1 MRIALEGLAARLV
14 ATHWN
19 RENTR
24 TVEANLRRQENART
38 LGELSQL
45 DVEMH
50 EYIVRLS
57 NHQRLISAW
66 QGIRWQFQM
75 CLAYT
80 HRLQEQL
87 AFEPRQITVESHREL
102 LAALASGK
110 PELAEK
116 TMAAHIRSSAEWLPS
131 VESSE
136 ETILTEPIA
145 PTRKRRLASSVVKTA
160 LGMLAVGWSLT
171 AGAEATPESLQFFE
185 SKVRPLLVERC
196 YECHSHEKKIKGG
209 LALDSRSGW
218 EHGGDTGSAIT
229 PGELEKSLLIK
240 AIRYEDA
247 DYEMPPKGKLA
258 QEEIAILEQWVKLGA
273 PDPRVA
279 EVVTTAKKKR
289 VIDLNEGKKFWAFQ
303 PVNNPKPPLVKDAA
317 WPLDPLDYFILKPL
331 EAKGIK
337 PVPDADR
344 YTWLR
349 RVSLDLTGLPPT
361 EKEVQSFK
369 SDTAAHAFENVV
381 DRLLNSKAYGERW
394 ARHWLDLTGYADMIG
409 TSNNVYAEYA
419 WRYRDYLINA
429 FNADKPFDEFV
440 REQIA
445 GDLMPSKSTED
456 RAQKIT
462 ATGFLMV
469 GDIEIVNPDK
479 AKMDTDHIDSQMI
492 KIGQTFMGM
501 TLGCV
506 RCHDHKFDPIGV
518 EDYYGIAGM
527 LRSSPSSHK
536 MPDMGVWST
545 LNSTALP
552 ETASQLAARKKLEA
566 ENEQRI
572 AGFKEEHKKLTDE
585 KATVAQQ
592 LAALGKPAAPSPQ
605 VAATDNAQ
613 CDITANADAKPAA
626 EKDALTKRRGELDAQ
641 IKKLADNIKHAE
653 FFKDKTPRAFAMS
666 DGPMPAD
673 MPVYVR
679 GNPYAPSTV
688 VPRGTL
694 RVASWDKFPAI
705 PAGQSGRLQFADWLA
720 DNQNPLTAR
729 VTVNRIW
736 QKLFA
741 TGIVP
746 SVDYFGTRGDV
757 PTNPELLD
765 HLATRFMRGGWSQ
778 KAFLRSL
785 VLSRAYRLSS
795 SNDAQAMKLDPEN
808 KLFWRMNR
816 QRLDAEALR
825 DSMLAI
831 SGELTRDSSGPAL
844 VMENPEN
851 CGSLALKGVN
861 PPTYTHKAPRP
872 SQEFERTLYLPVLRG
887 GMAGPDRLRAFFDF
901 VDPAGTAGQRNQ
913 TVVPTQS
920 LFLLSND
927 LLRKRSATLAD
938 TLIAAE
944 PCEITRLETLW
955 LRVLNRPITSTERD
969 DAIAFL
975 GNVEP
980 LIKTVKGRPAL
991 DSIKWRELCHSLLAS
1006 NEFVFRL

>member
-1 MRIALEGLAARLV
+1 MKPIFLSSIFLSLLCSV
-14 ATHWN
+14 
-19 RENTR
+19 NTR
-24 TVEANLRRQENART
+24 
-38 LGELSQL
+38 
-45 DVEMH
+45 
-50 EYIVRLS
+50 
-57 NHQRLISAW
+57 
-66 QGIRWQFQM
+66 
-75 CLAYT
+75 
-80 HRLQEQL
+80 
-87 AFEPRQITVESHREL
+87 
-102 LAALASGK
+102 ASD
-110 PELAEK
+110 
-116 TMAAHIRSSAEWLPS
+116 T
-131 VESSE
+131 
-136 ETILTEPIA
+136 T
-145 PTRKRRLASSVVKTA
+145 
-160 LGMLAVGWSLT
+160 
-171 AGAEATPESLQFFE
+171 FFD
-185 SKVRPLLVERC
+185 SKVLPILQKRC
-196 YECHSHEKKIKGG
+196 FECHSHGTKIKGG

-218 EHGGDTGSAIT
+218 AEGGDNGPAIK
-229 PGELEKSLLIK
+229 PGQLEESLVIK
-240 AIRYEDA
+240 AVRYVDA
-247 DYEMPPKGKLA
+247 EFEMPPKAKLPA
-258 QEEIAILEQWVKLGA
+258 NEIAILEEWVKLGA
-273 PDPRVA
+273 HDPR
-279 EVVTTAKKKR
+279 TAGAGKQKKG
-289 VIDLNEGKKFWAFQ
+289 IDLVEGRKFWAFQ
-303 PVNNPKPPLVKDAA
+303 PVSNPKPPLVKDTA
-317 WPLDPLDYFILKPL
+317 WPLDPLDHFILKPL

-337 PVPDADR
+337 PVGDADR

-361 EKEVQSFK
+361 AQEIESFSK
-369 SDTAAHAFENVV
+369 DTSSDAYANAV

-409 TSNNVYAEYA
+409 TSNGVFAEHA

-445 GDLMPSKSTED
+445 GDLMSAKSTED
-456 RAQKIT
+456 RAENIT

-479 AKMDTDHIDSQMI
+479 AKMETDHIDSQMI

-518 EDYYGIAGM
+518 DDYYGIAGM

-545 LNSTALP
+545 LNSTVLP
-552 ETASQLAARKKLEA
+552 ETPAQLAARKKLEA
-566 ENEQRI
+566 ENEQHI
-572 AGFKEEHKKLTDE
+572 VGFKEEQKKLTDE
-585 KATVAQQ
+585 KAVVTKK
-592 LAALGKPAAPSPQ
+592 LAALGKTEVPAAQ
-605 VAATDNAQ
+605 VAATDNAERVVPKSA
-613 CDITANADAKPAA
+613 TTSETKSAGLPESAGN
-626 EKDALTKRRGELDAQ
+626 KDALTKRRDELDAQ
-641 IKKLADNIKHAE
+641 LKKLADTIKHAE

-666 DGPMPAD
+666 DGPTPAD

-720 DNQNPLTAR
+720 DKRNPLTAR

-736 QKLFA
+736 QKLFG

-795 SNDAQAMKLDPEN
+795 SNDALAMKLDPEN

-831 SGELTRDSSGPAL
+831 SGELTRDSGGPAL
-844 VMENPEN
+844 VLENPEN
-851 CGSLALKGVN
+851 CGALALKGVN
-861 PPTYTHKAPRP
+861 PPNYKHSKPRP
-872 SQEFERTLYLPVLRG
+872 TQEFERTLYLPVLRG
-887 GMAGPDRLRAFFDF
+887 ATAGPDRLRAFFDF

-927 LLRKRSATLAD
+927 HLRKRATKLAD
-938 TLIAAE
+938 HFIAAE
-944 PCEITRLETLW
+944 PNEMARLEALW
-955 LRVLNRPITSTERD
+955 LRVLNRPITSTERE
-969 DAIAFL
+969 DATAFL
-975 GNVEP
+975 SQVEP

>member
-1 MRIALEGLAARLV
+1 MKTIFLSSIFLSSIFLSFLCVTNHAAD
-14 ATHWN
+14 T
-19 RENTR
+19 
-24 TVEANLRRQENART
+24 
-38 LGELSQL
+38 
-45 DVEMH
+45 
-50 EYIVRLS
+50 
-57 NHQRLISAW
+57 
-66 QGIRWQFQM
+66 
-75 CLAYT
+75 
-80 HRLQEQL
+80 
-87 AFEPRQITVESHREL
+87 AF
-102 LAALASGK
+102 
-110 PELAEK
+110 
-116 TMAAHIRSSAEWLPS
+116 
-131 VESSE
+131 
-136 ETILTEPIA
+136 
-145 PTRKRRLASSVVKTA
+145 
-160 LGMLAVGWSLT
+160 
-171 AGAEATPESLQFFE
+171 FD
-185 SKVRPLLVERC
+185 SKVLPILQQRC
-196 YECHSHEKKIKGG
+196 FECHSHGTKIKGG

-218 EHGGDTGSAIT
+218 AEGGDNGPAIK
-229 PGELEKSLLIK
+229 PGQLEESLVIK
-240 AIRYEDA
+240 AVRYVDA
-247 DYEMPPKGKLA
+247 EFEMPPKAKLPA
-258 QEEIAILEQWVKLGA
+258 SEIAILEEWVKLGA
-273 PDPRVA
+273 HDPR
-279 EVVTTAKKKR
+279 TAGAGKQKKG
-289 VIDLNEGKKFWAFQ
+289 IDLAEGRKFWAFQ
-303 PVNNPKPPLVKDAA
+303 PVSNAKPPLVKDTA
-317 WPLDPLDYFILKPL
+317 WPLDPLDHFILKPL

-337 PVPDADR
+337 PVGDADR

-361 EKEVQSFK
+361 AKDIESFSK
-369 SDTAAHAFENVV
+369 DTSSDAYANAV
-381 DRLLNSKAYGERW
+381 DGLLNSKAYGERW

-409 TSNNVYAEYA
+409 TSNGVFAEHA

-445 GDLMPSKSTED
+445 GDLMSAKSTED
-456 RAQKIT
+456 RAENIT

-479 AKMDTDHIDSQMI
+479 AKMETDHIDSQMI

-518 EDYYGIAGM
+518 DDYYGIAGM

-545 LNSTALP
+545 LNSTVLP
-552 ETASQLAARKKLEA
+552 ETPAQLAARKKLEA
-566 ENEQRI
+566 ENEKRI
-572 AGFKEEHKKLTDE
+572 VGFKEEQKKLTDE
-585 KATVAQQ
+585 KAVVTKQ
-592 LAALGKPAAPSPQ
+592 LAALGKPTSPVSQ
-605 VAATDNAQ
+605 VVAATDNAER
-613 CDITANADAKPAA
+613 DVPKSLPTSEKKSAGLLESVGKPLPD
-626 EKDALTKRRGELDAQ
+626 KDALTKRRDELDAQ
-641 IKKLADNIKHAE
+641 LKKLAETIKHAE

-666 DGPMPAD
+666 DGPTPAD

-720 DNQNPLTAR
+720 DKRNPLTAR

-736 QKLFA
+736 QKLFG

-765 HLATRFMRGGWSQ
+765 HLATRFMQGGWSQ

-785 VLSRAYRLSS
+785 VLSRSYRLSS
-795 SNDAQAMKLDPEN
+795 SNDALAMKLDPEN

-831 SGELTRDSSGPAL
+831 SGELTRDSGGPAL
-844 VMENPEN
+844 VLENPDN
-851 CGSLALKGVN
+851 CGALALKGVN
-861 PPTYTHKAPRP
+861 PPNYKHSKPRP
-872 SQEFERTLYLPVLRG
+872 TQEFERTLYLPVLRG
-887 GMAGPDRLRAFFDF
+887 ATAGPDRLRAFFDF

-927 LLRKRSATLAD
+927 LLRKRATKLAD
-938 TLIAAE
+938 HFIAAE
-944 PCEITRLETLW
+944 PNELARLEALW
-955 LRVLNRPITSTERD
+955 LRVLNRPITSTEREE
-969 DAIAFL
+969 ATTFL
-975 GNVEP
+975 GQVEP
-980 LIKTVKGRPAL
+980 LIQTVKGRPAL

>member
-1 MRIALEGLAARLV
+1 MKPIFLSSIFLSLLCVTNHAAD
-14 ATHWN
+14 T
-19 RENTR
+19 
-24 TVEANLRRQENART
+24 
-38 LGELSQL
+38 
-45 DVEMH
+45 
-50 EYIVRLS
+50 
-57 NHQRLISAW
+57 
-66 QGIRWQFQM
+66 
-75 CLAYT
+75 
-80 HRLQEQL
+80 
-87 AFEPRQITVESHREL
+87 AF
-102 LAALASGK
+102 
-110 PELAEK
+110 
-116 TMAAHIRSSAEWLPS
+116 
-131 VESSE
+131 
-136 ETILTEPIA
+136 
-145 PTRKRRLASSVVKTA
+145 
-160 LGMLAVGWSLT
+160 
-171 AGAEATPESLQFFE
+171 FD
-185 SKVRPLLVERC
+185 SKVLPILQQRC
-196 YECHSHEKKIKGG
+196 FECHSHGTKIKGG

-218 EHGGDTGSAIT
+218 AEGGDNGPAIK
-229 PGELEKSLLIK
+229 PGQLEESLVIK
-240 AIRYEDA
+240 AVRYVDSEF
-247 DYEMPPKGKLA
+247 EMPPKAKLPA
-258 QEEIAILEQWVKLGA
+258 SEIAILEEWVKLGA
-273 PDPRVA
+273 HDPR
-279 EVVTTAKKKR
+279 TAGAGKQKKG
-289 VIDLNEGKKFWAFQ
+289 IDLAEGRKFWAFQ
-303 PVNNPKPPLVKDAA
+303 PVSNPKPPLVKHAA
-317 WPLDPLDYFILKPL
+317 WPLDALDHFILKPL

-337 PVPDADR
+337 PVSDADR

-361 EKEVQSFK
+361 AKEIESFSK
-369 SDTAAHAFENVV
+369 DSSSDAYANAV

-409 TSNNVYAEYA
+409 TSNGVFAEHA

-445 GDLMPSKSTED
+445 GDLMPAKSIED
-456 RAQKIT
+456 QAQKIT

-479 AKMDTDHIDSQMI
+479 AKMETDHIDTQMI

-506 RCHDHKFDPIGV
+506 RCHDHKFDPIGL
-518 EDYYGIAGM
+518 EDYYGIAGT

-536 MPDMGVWST
+536 LPDMGVWST

-552 ETASQLAARKKLEA
+552 ETPAQLAARKKSEA

-572 AGFKEEHKKLTDE
+572 VGFKAEQKKLTDE
-585 KATVAQQ
+585 KAVVTKQ
-592 LAALGKPAAPSPQ
+592 LAALGKPTAPASQ
-605 VAATDNAQ
+605 VVAATTDNSQ
-613 CDITANADAKPAA
+613 RDIPANADAKPASD
-626 EKDALTKRRGELDAQ
+626 KDALTKRRDDLDAQ
-641 IKKLADNIKHAE
+641 IKKVADTIKHAE

-666 DGPMPAD
+666 DGPQPAD
-673 MPVYVR
+673 MPIYVR

-688 VPRGTL
+688 VPRGAM
-694 RVASWDKFPAI
+694 RVASWEKFPAI
-705 PAGQSGRLQFADWLA
+705 PAGQSGRLQLANWLA
-720 DNQNPLTAR
+720 DQRNPLTAR

-736 QKLFA
+736 QKLFV

-778 KAFLRSL
+778 KGFLRSL

-795 SNDAQAMKLDPEN
+795 SNDALAMKLDPEN

-816 QRLDAEALR
+816 QRLDAEAMR

-831 SGELTRDSSGPAL
+831 SGELTRDSGGPSL
-844 VMENPEN
+844 VMENPDN

-861 PPTYTHKAPRP
+861 PPTYAHKVPRP
-872 SQEFERTLYLPVLRG
+872 SQEFERTIYLPVFRNNF
-887 GMAGPDRLRAFFDF
+887 AGPDRVRAFFDF

-927 LLRKRSATLAD
+927 LLRKRATTLAD
-938 TLIAAE
+938 KLIATE
-944 PCEITRLETLW
+944 PNELARLETLW
-955 LRVLNRPITSTERD
+955 LRVLNRPITSTEREE
-969 DAIAFL
+969 ATAFL

>member
-1 MRIALEGLAARLV
+1 
-14 ATHWN
+14 
-19 RENTR
+19 
-24 TVEANLRRQENART
+24 
-38 LGELSQL
+38 
-45 DVEMH
+45 
-50 EYIVRLS
+50 
-57 NHQRLISAW
+57 
-66 QGIRWQFQM
+66 
-75 CLAYT
+75 
-80 HRLQEQL
+80 
-87 AFEPRQITVESHREL
+87 
-102 LAALASGK
+102 
-110 PELAEK
+110 
-116 TMAAHIRSSAEWLPS
+116 
-131 VESSE
+131 
-136 ETILTEPIA
+136 
-145 PTRKRRLASSVVKTA
+145 
-160 LGMLAVGWSLT
+160 
-171 AGAEATPESLQFFE
+171 
-185 SKVRPLLVERC
+185 
-196 YECHSHEKKIKGG
+196 
-209 LALDSRSGW
+209 
-218 EHGGDTGSAIT
+218 
-229 PGELEKSLLIK
+229 
-240 AIRYEDA
+240 
-247 DYEMPPKGKLA
+247 
-258 QEEIAILEQWVKLGA
+258 
-273 PDPRVA
+273 
-279 EVVTTAKKKR
+279 
-289 VIDLNEGKKFWAFQ
+289 
-303 PVNNPKPPLVKDAA
+303 
-317 WPLDPLDYFILKPL
+317 
-331 EAKGIK
+331 
-337 PVPDADR
+337 
-344 YTWLR
+344 
-349 RVSLDLTGLPPT
+349 VSLDLTGLPPT
-361 EKEVQSFK
+361 AKEIESFSK
-369 SDTAAHAFENVV
+369 DTSSDAYANAV

-409 TSNNVYAEYA
+409 TSNGVFAEHA

-445 GDLMPSKSTED
+445 GDLMSAKSTED
-456 RAQKIT
+456 RAENIT

-479 AKMDTDHIDSQMI
+479 AKMETDHIDSQMI

-518 EDYYGIAGM
+518 DDYYGIAGM

-545 LNSTALP
+545 LNSTVLP
-552 ETASQLAARKKLEA
+552 ETPAQLAARKKLEA

-572 AGFKEEHKKLTDE
+572 VGFKEEQKKLTDE
-585 KATVAQQ
+585 KAVVIKQ
-592 LAALGKPAAPSPQ
+592 LAALGKPTSPVSQ
-605 VAATDNAQ
+605 VVAATDNAERDVPKSLPTPEKKSAGLPEPSPRDRRSQ
-613 CDITANADAKPAA
+613 SVGKPLPD
-626 EKDALTKRRGELDAQ
+626 KDNLTKRRDELDAQ
-641 IKKLADNIKHAE
+641 LKKLAETIKHAE

-666 DGPMPAD
+666 DGPTPAD

-679 GNPYAPSTV
+679 GNPYAPSIV

-720 DNQNPLTAR
+720 DKRNPLTAR

-736 QKLFA
+736 QKLFG

-765 HLATRFMRGGWSQ
+765 HLATRFMQGGWSQ

-785 VLSRAYRLSS
+785 VLSRSYRLSS
-795 SNDAQAMKLDPEN
+795 SNDALAMKLDPEN

-831 SGELTRDSSGPAL
+831 SGELTRDSGGPAL
-844 VMENPEN
+844 VLENPDN
-851 CGSLALKGVN
+851 CGALALKGVN
-861 PPTYTHKAPRP
+861 PPNYKHAKPRP
-872 SQEFERTLYLPVLRG
+872 TQEFERTVYLPVLRG
-887 GMAGPDRLRAFFDF
+887 GTAGPDRLRAFFDF

-927 LLRKRSATLAD
+927 LLRKRATKLAD
-938 TLIAAE
+938 HFIVAE
-944 PCEITRLETLW
+944 PNEMARLEALW
-955 LRVLNRPITSTERD
+955 LRVLNRPITSTERE
-969 DAIAFL
+969 DATAFL

>member
-1 MRIALEGLAARLV
+1 MKPIFLSFIFLSLLCVTNHAAD
-14 ATHWN
+14 T
-19 RENTR
+19 
-24 TVEANLRRQENART
+24 
-38 LGELSQL
+38 
-45 DVEMH
+45 
-50 EYIVRLS
+50 
-57 NHQRLISAW
+57 
-66 QGIRWQFQM
+66 
-75 CLAYT
+75 
-80 HRLQEQL
+80 
-87 AFEPRQITVESHREL
+87 AF
-102 LAALASGK
+102 
-110 PELAEK
+110 
-116 TMAAHIRSSAEWLPS
+116 
-131 VESSE
+131 
-136 ETILTEPIA
+136 
-145 PTRKRRLASSVVKTA
+145 
-160 LGMLAVGWSLT
+160 
-171 AGAEATPESLQFFE
+171 FD
-185 SKVRPLLVERC
+185 SKVLPILQQRC
-196 YECHSHEKKIKGG
+196 FECHSHGTKIKGG

-218 EHGGDTGSAIT
+218 AEGGDNGPAIK
-229 PGELEKSLLIK
+229 PGQLEESLVIK
-240 AIRYEDA
+240 AVRYVDSEF
-247 DYEMPPKGKLA
+247 EMPPKAKLPA
-258 QEEIAILEQWVKLGA
+258 SEIAILEEWVKLGA
-273 PDPRVA
+273 HDPR
-279 EVVTTAKKKR
+279 TAGAGKQKKG
-289 VIDLNEGKKFWAFQ
+289 IDLAEGRKFWAFQ
-303 PVNNPKPPLVKDAA
+303 PVSNPKLPVVKDTA
-317 WPLDPLDYFILKPL
+317 WPLDPLDHFILKPL
-331 EAKGIK
+331 EAKGIN
-337 PVPDADR
+337 PVGDADR

-361 EKEVQSFK
+361 AKEIESFSK
-369 SDTAAHAFENVV
+369 DASSDAYANAV

-394 ARHWLDLTGYADMIG
+394 ARHWLDLTGYADMMG
-409 TSNNVYAEYA
+409 TSNAVFAEHA

-445 GDLMPSKSTED
+445 GDLMPSKSVED
-456 RAQKIT
+456 RAEKIT

-479 AKMDTDHIDSQMI
+479 AKMETDHIDSQMI

-518 EDYYGIAGM
+518 DDYYGIAGM

-536 MPDMGVWST
+536 MPNMGVWST
-545 LNSTALP
+545 INSTALP
-552 ETASQLAARKKLEA
+552 ETPTQLVARKKLEA
-566 ENEQRI
+566 ENEQRV
-572 AGFKEEHKKLTDE
+572 ASLKVEQKKLTDE
-585 KATVAQQ
+585 KTTVAKQ
-592 LAALGKPAAPSPQ
+592 LAALGKLTAPASKV

-613 CDITANADAKPAA
+613 RDIKTNADTKPAGDK
-626 EKDALTKRRGELDAQ
+626 EALSKRRDEIDAQ
-641 IKKLADNIKHAE
+641 LKKLADTINHAE

-666 DGPMPAD
+666 DGPQPAD
-673 MPVYVR
+673 MPIYVR
-679 GNPYAPSTV
+679 GNPYAPSNV

-705 PAGQSGRLQFADWLA
+705 PAGQSGRLQLADWLA
-720 DNQNPLTAR
+720 DKRNPLTAR

-736 QKLFA
+736 QKLFG

-765 HLATRFMRGGWSQ
+765 QLASRFMRGGWSQ

-785 VLSRAYRLSS
+785 VLSRSYRLSS
-795 SNDAQAMKLDPEN
+795 SNDALAMKLDPEN

-816 QRLDAEALR
+816 QRLDAEAMR

-831 SGELTRDSSGPAL
+831 SGELVRDSGGPAL
-844 VMENPEN
+844 VLEEPEN
-851 CGSLALKGVN
+851 CGALALKGVN
-861 PPTYTHKAPRP
+861 PPNYKHSKPRP

-887 GMAGPDRLRAFFDF
+887 GTAGPDRLRAFFDF

-927 LLRKRSATLAD
+927 LLRKRATKLAD
-938 TLIAAE
+938 HFIAAE
-944 PCEITRLETLW
+944 PNEMARLEALW
-955 LRVLNRPITSTERD
+955 FRVLNRPITSTERE
-969 DAIAFL
+969 DATAFL

>member
-1 MRIALEGLAARLV
+1 MKPIFLSSIFLSLLCVTNHAAD
-14 ATHWN
+14 T
-19 RENTR
+19 
-24 TVEANLRRQENART
+24 
-38 LGELSQL
+38 
-45 DVEMH
+45 
-50 EYIVRLS
+50 
-57 NHQRLISAW
+57 
-66 QGIRWQFQM
+66 
-75 CLAYT
+75 
-80 HRLQEQL
+80 
-87 AFEPRQITVESHREL
+87 AF
-102 LAALASGK
+102 
-110 PELAEK
+110 
-116 TMAAHIRSSAEWLPS
+116 
-131 VESSE
+131 
-136 ETILTEPIA
+136 
-145 PTRKRRLASSVVKTA
+145 
-160 LGMLAVGWSLT
+160 
-171 AGAEATPESLQFFE
+171 FD
-185 SKVRPLLVERC
+185 SKVLPILQQRC
-196 YECHSHEKKIKGG
+196 FECHSHGTKIKGG

-218 EHGGDTGSAIT
+218 AEGGDNGPAIK
-229 PGELEKSLLIK
+229 PGQLEESLVIK
-240 AIRYEDA
+240 AVRYVDSEF
-247 DYEMPPKGKLA
+247 EMPPKAKLPA
-258 QEEIAILEQWVKLGA
+258 SEIAILEEWVKLGA
-273 PDPRVA
+273 HDPR
-279 EVVTTAKKKR
+279 TAGAGKQKKG
-289 VIDLNEGKKFWAFQ
+289 IDLAEGRKFWAFK
-303 PVNNPKPPLVKDAA
+303 PVSNPKLPLVKDAA
-317 WPLDPLDYFILKPL
+317 WPLDPLDHFILKPL

-337 PVPDADR
+337 PVGDADR

-361 EKEVQSFK
+361 AKEIESFSK
-369 SDTAAHAFENVV
+369 DSSSDAYANAV

-394 ARHWLDLTGYADMIG
+394 ARHWLDLTGYADMMG
-409 TSNNVYAEYA
+409 TSNAVFAEHA

-445 GDLMPSKSTED
+445 GDLMPSKSVED
-456 RAQKIT
+456 RAENIT

-479 AKMDTDHIDSQMI
+479 AKMETDHIDSQMI

-518 EDYYGIAGM
+518 DDYYGIAGM

-536 MPDMGVWST
+536 MPNMGVWST
-545 LNSTALP
+545 INSTALP
-552 ETASQLAARKKLEA
+552 ETPAQLAARKKLEA

-572 AGFKEEHKKLTDE
+572 ASLKVEQKKLTDE
-585 KATVAQQ
+585 KATVAKQ
-592 LAALGKPAAPSPQ
+592 LAALGKPTAPASKV

-613 CDITANADAKPAA
+613 RDIKTNADTKQAA
-626 EKDALTKRRGELDAQ
+626 GKDALSKRRYEIDAQ
-641 IKKLADNIKHAE
+641 LKKLADTINHAE

-666 DGPMPAD
+666 DGPQPAD
-673 MPVYVR
+673 MPIYVR
-679 GNPYAPSTV
+679 GNPYAPSNV

-705 PAGQSGRLQFADWLA
+705 PAGQSGRVQLADWLA
-720 DNQNPLTAR
+720 DKRNPLTAR

-765 HLATRFMRGGWSQ
+765 HLASRFMRGGWSQ
-778 KAFLRSL
+778 KSFLRSL

-795 SNDAQAMKLDPEN
+795 SNDALAMKLDPEN

-816 QRLDAEALR
+816 QRLDAEAMR

-831 SGELTRDSSGPAL
+831 SGELTRESGGPAL
-844 VMENPEN
+844 VLEEPEN
-851 CGSLALKGVN
+851 CGALALKGVN
-861 PPTYTHKAPRP
+861 PPNYKHSKPRP

-887 GMAGPDRLRAFFDF
+887 GTAGPDRLRAFFDF

-920 LFLLSND
+920 LFLLGND
-927 LLRKRSATLAD
+927 LLRKRATTLAD
-938 TLIAAE
+938 HFIAAE
-944 PCEITRLETLW
+944 PNEMARLEALW
-955 LRVLNRPITSTERD
+955 LRVLNRPITSTERE
-969 DAIAFL
+969 DATAFL

-991 DSIKWRELCHSLLAS
+991 DYIKWRELCHSLLAA
-1006 NEFVFRL
+1006 NEFVFRR

>member
-1 MRIALEGLAARLV
+1 MKPIFLSSIFLSLLCSV
-14 ATHWN
+14 
-19 RENTR
+19 NTR
-24 TVEANLRRQENART
+24 
-38 LGELSQL
+38 
-45 DVEMH
+45 
-50 EYIVRLS
+50 
-57 NHQRLISAW
+57 
-66 QGIRWQFQM
+66 
-75 CLAYT
+75 
-80 HRLQEQL
+80 
-87 AFEPRQITVESHREL
+87 
-102 LAALASGK
+102 ASD
-110 PELAEK
+110 
-116 TMAAHIRSSAEWLPS
+116 T
-131 VESSE
+131 
-136 ETILTEPIA
+136 T
-145 PTRKRRLASSVVKTA
+145 
-160 LGMLAVGWSLT
+160 
-171 AGAEATPESLQFFE
+171 FFD
-185 SKVRPLLVERC
+185 SKVLPILQKRC
-196 YECHSHEKKIKGG
+196 FECHSHGTKIKGG

-218 EHGGDTGSAIT
+218 AEGGDNGPAIK
-229 PGELEKSLLIK
+229 PGQLEESLVIK
-240 AIRYEDA
+240 AVRYVDSEF
-247 DYEMPPKGKLA
+247 EMPPKAKLPA
-258 QEEIAILEQWVKLGA
+258 SEIAILEEWVKLGA
-273 PDPRVA
+273 HDPR
-279 EVVTTAKKKR
+279 TAGAGKQKKG
-289 VIDLNEGKKFWAFQ
+289 IDLAEGRKFWAFQ
-303 PVNNPKPPLVKDAA
+303 PVSNPKPPLVKDTA
-317 WPLDPLDYFILKPL
+317 WPLDPLDHFILKPL

-337 PVPDADR
+337 PVGDADR

-361 EKEVQSFK
+361 AKEIESFSK
-369 SDTAAHAFENVV
+369 DTSSDAYANAV

-409 TSNNVYAEYA
+409 TSNGVFAEHA

-445 GDLMPSKSTED
+445 GDLMSAKSTED
-456 RAQKIT
+456 RAENIT

-479 AKMDTDHIDSQMI
+479 AKMETDHIDSQMI

-518 EDYYGIAGM
+518 DDYYGIAGM

-545 LNSTALP
+545 LNSTVLP
-552 ETASQLAARKKLEA
+552 ETPAQLAARKKLEA

-572 AGFKEEHKKLTDE
+572 VGFKEEQKKLTDE
-585 KATVAQQ
+585 KAVVIKQ
-592 LAALGKPAAPSPQ
+592 LAALGKPTSPVSQ
-605 VAATDNAQ
+605 VVAATDNAERDVPKSLPTPEKKSAGLPEPSPRDRRSQ
-613 CDITANADAKPAA
+613 SVGANSPD
-626 EKDALTKRRGELDAQ
+626 KDALTKRRDELDAQ
-641 IKKLADNIKHAE
+641 LKKLAETIKHAE

-666 DGPMPAD
+666 DGPTPAD

-720 DNQNPLTAR
+720 DKRNPLTAR

-736 QKLFA
+736 QKLFG

-765 HLATRFMRGGWSQ
+765 HLATRFMQGGWSQ

-785 VLSRAYRLSS
+785 VLSRSYRLSS
-795 SNDAQAMKLDPEN
+795 SNDALAMKLDPEN

-831 SGELTRDSSGPAL
+831 SGELTRDSGGPAL
-844 VMENPEN
+844 VLENPDN
-851 CGSLALKGVN
+851 CGALALKGVN
-861 PPTYTHKAPRP
+861 PPNYKHAKPRP
-872 SQEFERTLYLPVLRG
+872 TQEFERTVYLPVLRG
-887 GMAGPDRLRAFFDF
+887 GTAGPDRLRAFFDF

-927 LLRKRSATLAD
+927 LLR
-938 TLIAAE
+938 
-944 PCEITRLETLW
+944 
-955 LRVLNRPITSTERD
+955 
-969 DAIAFL
+969 
-975 GNVEP
+975 
-980 LIKTVKGRPAL
+980 
-991 DSIKWRELCHSLLAS
+991 
-1006 NEFVFRL
+1006 